1 MNIVCAESV
10 FRAREAFA
18 PLGAVEL
25 VPDREISP
33 RHLRR
38 ADALVIRSKTRVT
51 ADLLRDTPVQIVATT
66 TAGTDHIDLPALARL
81 GIAAAS
87 APACNANAVAEYVL
101 TALALLARDENTP
114 LEGRRIGIVG
124 DGHIGSLVAEKAL
137 ALGLVPLRSDPPKA
151 ALLPPSSPSRATY
164 LPLPDLLPQADI
176 LALHTPLTSP
186 PTPYPTR
193 HLITASALC
202 SLPRGAW
209 LINASRGAVVD
220 SDALEFALQ
229 NDHLAAA
236 VLDVWEDEPAPSPL
250 LPLARYLTPHIA
262 GYSVEG
268 LLNGT
273 LAAYR
278 AICRFFE
285 IEPRW
290 TPSLPPAPP
299 IALDLARHSPTDA
312 MAAVLSAACPL
323 AADSD
328 AWRTA
333 FSDAA
338 AESAALAAALPP
350 SAPPPLAPYRQ
361 AFDLFRRSYSNRREF
376 SATPL
381 RLRHAP
387 SDLLPVLAS
396 LSFPLTSSLD

>member
-18 PLGAVEL
+18 PLGSVEI
-25 VPDREISP
+25 VPDREIST
-33 RHLRR
+33 RHLLR

-66 TAGTDHIDLPALARL
+66 TAGTDHIDLPALADL

-87 APACNANAVAEYVL
+87 APACNANAVAEYTL
-101 TALALLARDENTP
+101 TAIALLARDENTP
-114 LEGRRIGIVG
+114 LEGRRLGIVG
-124 DGHIGSLVAEKAL
+124 DGHIGALVAEKAL
-137 ALGLVPLRSDPPKA
+137 ALGLVPLRNDPPKA
-151 ALLPPSSPSRATY
+151 ARLPPSDPARAGY
-164 LPLPDLLPQADI
+164 LALADLLPQSDI
-176 LALHTPLTSP
+176 LTLHTPLTLP
-186 PTPYPTR
+186 PAPFPTR
-193 HLITASALC
+193 YLITASALC

-209 LINASRGAVVD
+209 LINAARGAVID

-229 NDHLAAA
+229 NDHVAAA

-299 IALDLARHSPTDA
+299 ITLDLAHLSPTDA

-323 AADSD
+323 ADDSD
-328 AWRTA
+328 AWRSA
-333 FSDAA
+333 FADAA
-338 AESAALAAALPP
+338 AESAALAAELPP
-350 SAPPPLAPYRQ
+350 SAPPPLAPYRRT
-361 AFDLFRRSYSNRREF
+361 FDAFRRAYSNRREF

-381 RLRHAP
+381 HLHHAP
-387 SDLLPVLAS
+387 SDLLPALAA
-396 LSFPLTSSLD
+396 LSFPLSSALD